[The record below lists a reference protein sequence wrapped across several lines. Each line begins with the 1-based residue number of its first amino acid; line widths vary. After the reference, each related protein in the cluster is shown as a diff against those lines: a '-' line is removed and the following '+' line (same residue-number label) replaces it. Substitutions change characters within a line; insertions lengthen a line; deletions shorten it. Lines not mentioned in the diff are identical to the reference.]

1 MSDAVGP
8 GDLVL
13 CVNAA
18 PNHVTG
24 EAVPLVAGE
33 TYRVWMVMDFACP
46 CGRSDALLD
55 IGIDFAWCQSRFRL
69 LPKPKFEAKPRKESA
84 PKEKERVR

>member
-24 EAVPLVAGE
+24 EPVPLVAGDS
-33 TYRVWMVMDFACP
+33 YRVFMVMAFACP

-55 IGIDFAWCQSRFRL
+55 VGVGWAWCQSRFRL
-69 LPKPKFEAKPRKESA
+69 MPKPRFEAKPRQVSV
-84 PKEKERVR
+84 PKEKEKVR